1 MDNVKNANWPLGL
14 LGAVGG
20 GAIGY
25 FAFLLLARQGL
36 YAMVLPG
43 ALLGL
48 GCGALSGGKS
58 NVLGVVCGLL
68 GLLLGVFTEWRFA
81 PFLADDTLWFFV
93 THLNDLATI
102 KLVMIGLGG
111 LFAFWFGKG
120 RQPGVWKRETRAA
133 DSHEETD
140 EAPIKD

>member
-1 MDNVKNANWPLGL
+1 MDNVKTANWPLGL

-20 GAIGY
+20 GAVGY
-25 FAFLLLARQGL
+25 FAFFLLARQGL

-68 GLLLGVFTEWRFA
+68 GVLLGVVTEWRFA
-81 PFLADDTLWFFV
+81 PFAADESFSFFV
-93 THLNDLATI
+93 THLKDVRTMA
-102 KLVMIGLGG
+102 LVMIALGG

-120 RQPGVWKRETRAA
+120 RHGGVCKRERQTANA
-133 DSHEETD
+133 GGPNSS
-140 EAPIKD
+140 

>member
-14 LGAVGG
+14 LGAVAG
-20 GAIGY
+20 GAVGY
-25 FAFLLLARQGL
+25 FAFFLLARQGL

-68 GLLLGVFTEWRFA
+68 GVLLGVFTEWRFA
-81 PFLADDTLWFFV
+81 PFAADESFSFFV
-93 THLNDLATI
+93 THLKDVRTMA
-102 KLVMIGLGG
+102 LVMIALGG

-120 RQPGVWKRETRAA
+120 RERRIWPRERETANA
-133 DSHEETD
+133 GGPNSS
-140 EAPIKD
+140 